1 MSFKGFFQRKSFCSM
16 LVCFIVLGE
25 IDVSRKRGG
34 IKQMIALKKNIRK
47 TTSHFP
53 EIHGGIISRKI

>member
-1 MSFKGFFQRKSFCSM
+1 M